1 MHKRSVSQFSNN
13 SQKSDVS
20 SFMSANQLEQSMSYI
35 ERTAKKIYP
44 ILKELKKRLIPD
56 KPKH

>member
-1 MHKRSVSQFSNN
+1 
-13 SQKSDVS
+13 
-20 SFMSANQLEQSMSYI
+20 MSANQLEQSMSYI

-56 KPKH
+56 QKHSKQSPTTIRHSTPGSTIEKN